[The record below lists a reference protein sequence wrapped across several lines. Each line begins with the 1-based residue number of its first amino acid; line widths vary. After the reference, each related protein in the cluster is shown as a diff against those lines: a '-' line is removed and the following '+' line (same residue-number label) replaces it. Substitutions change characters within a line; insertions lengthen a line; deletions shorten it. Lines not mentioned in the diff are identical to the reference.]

1 MFPARF
7 RVKFPET
14 SPYRVILRVRF
25 LFPEIRRVIRR
36 RVIHRPG
43 RLLYPVIHAVKARA
57 WVLRRTHSRRP
68 VL

>member
-7 RVKFPET
+7 RVKCPET
-14 SPYRVILRVRF
+14 FLYRVILPVRF

-36 RVIHRPG
+36 RVI
-43 RLLYPVIHAVKARA
+43 LPVRFLFPEIHAVKARA
-57 WVLRRTHSRRP
+57 WVLRRTHNRRP